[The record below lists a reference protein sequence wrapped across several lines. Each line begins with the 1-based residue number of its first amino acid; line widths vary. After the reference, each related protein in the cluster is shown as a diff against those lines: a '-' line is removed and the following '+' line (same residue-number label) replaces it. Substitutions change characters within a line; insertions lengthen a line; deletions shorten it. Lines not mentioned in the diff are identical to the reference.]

1 MIETLQQFVFSS
13 NLKLK
18 LLISLFILLLISMS
32 FCGSYCQVY
41 ARKLLWFCTFWPQL
55 GNPVWHILMPQEM
68 WESLRRIHRL
78 YLKFLVTYRHVKHFY
93 LHLSELQLV
102 SDISDFILNDFP
114 FFLFP
119 REHFSSSIEQFRKSF
134 LVKTSFLFNLEF
146 LYKFDLILIFN
157 QFFLC
162 YPCDASLKPKKLSS
176 EELLGQEWHGSRK
189 LTELLDILCF
199 GSCVLSCQ

>member
-1 MIETLQQFVFSS
+1 MVHIVKSMPENCCDFVLFGHNWAIQFDIFWCLKKCGKVWGGSIGFTLNSWS
-13 NLKLK
+13 HT
-18 LLISLFILLLISMS
+18 
-32 FCGSYCQVY
+32 G
-41 ARKLLWFCTFWPQL
+41 
-55 GNPVWHILMPQEM
+55 M
-68 WESLRRIHRL
+68 WSI
-78 YLKFLVTYRHVKHFY
+78 FY

>member
-1 MIETLQQFVFSS
+1 MVHILAWNLHFKKANILQKFSMNFSYNSCTHSMIETLQQFVFSS

-119 REHFSSSIEQFRKSF
+119 REHFSSAIW
-134 LVKTSFLFNLEF
+134 T
-146 LYKFDLILIFN
+146 I
-157 QFFLC
+157 
-162 YPCDASLKPKKLSS
+162 
-176 EELLGQEWHGSRK
+176 
-189 LTELLDILCF
+189 
-199 GSCVLSCQ
+199 

>member
-1 MIETLQQFVFSS
+1 MVHILAWNLHFKKANILQKFSMNFSYNSCTHSMIETLQQFVFSS

-78 YLKFLVTYRHVKHFY
+78 YLKFLVTYRHVKHF
-93 LHLSELQLV
+93 LFASEWTAT
-102 SDISDFILNDFP
+102 SIWYFWFHSKWFP
-114 FFLFP
+114 FLS
-119 REHFSSSIEQFRKSF
+119 FSSR
-134 LVKTSFLFNLEF
+134 T
-146 LYKFDLILIFN
+146 
-157 QFFLC
+157 FFFFH
-162 YPCDASLKPKKLSS
+162 
-176 EELLGQEWHGSRK
+176 W
-189 LTELLDILCF
+189 TI
-199 GSCVLSCQ
+199 